1 MSSFSG
7 LSTALSALQAT
18 RKAMDVTG
26 NNIANV
32 ATPGYTRQ
40 RVDLQA
46 ATTAVGL
53 MTTGQQGGNGV
64 VLTGVSRL
72 ASSFWDAQV
81 RSQTSLH
88 ADLASRADVLNNL
101 QDLTGEPSDTALSG
115 KLSAMWSAFANLAAN
130 PTKDSAK
137 SVVISAAQDVAQTL
151 KNSSAG
157 VVSMWN
163 DQRTQATS
171 LANEVNAT
179 TQAVATYNKQIKATV
194 AAGNSANELMDQRDQ
209 LVTRLSELTG
219 ATTVQAANGVVDVYL
234 GSNALVQDGSFN
246 TVQVSAPTTTN
257 TLPPTASP
265 TLQFADGTPASVRG
279 GQLAGV
285 LDALRVGGTLDTAS
299 AKYDAVAAAV
309 STSVNAAY
317 AAAFNPSATPADPVQ
332 PFFTG
337 STASGVTG
345 LTVAVSLAGAPTTPG
360 TTALRTGNS
369 TLGSADAS
377 VALAMS
383 KLGKATGSPDN
394 VWATYVSQLGA
405 DAAGATSRTTATA
418 ATLSNTVASQ
428 QSETGVSLDEETAN
442 LLTLQRA
449 YQAAARVLTSVD
461 EALDTL
467 INKTGLVGR

>member
-18 RKAMDVTG
+18 RKALDVTG

-40 RVDLQA
+40 RVDLQP

-64 VLTGVSRL
+64 MLTGVSRL
-72 ASSFWDAQV
+72 ASAFWDAQV

-88 ADLASRADVLNNL
+88 ADLASRADTLNTL
-101 QDLTGEPSDTALSG
+101 QDLTGEPSDTALAGS
-115 KLSAMWSAFANLAAN
+115 LSKMWSAFANLASNATGTN
-130 PTKDSAK
+130 KDAAR
-137 SVVISAAQDVAQTL
+137 SVVVSSAENVANSL
-151 KNSSAG
+151 KNGYAG
-157 VVSMWN
+157 IVAMWN

-171 LANEVNAT
+171 IANEVNAT
-179 TQAVATYNKQIKATV
+179 AQAVATFNQQIKTAV

-209 LVTRLSELTG
+209 LVVRLAELTG
-219 ATTVQAANGVVDVYL
+219 ATTVQAPNGVVDVYL
-234 GSNALVQDGSFN
+234 GSNALVQGGSSY
-246 TVQVSAPTTTN
+246 TVAMSAPTTTN
-257 TLPPTASP
+257 TLPPTGSP
-265 TLQFADGTPASVRG
+265 SLKFTDGSVASVRG

-285 LDALRVGGTLDTAS
+285 LDALRVGGTLDTA
-299 AKYDAVAAAV
+299 AAQYDTVANTV
-309 STSVNAAY
+309 KSVVNTAY
-317 AAAFNPSATPADPVQ
+317 AATQVAADGATVPV
-332 PFFTG
+332 FFSTSGTG
-337 STASGVTG
+337 ATG
-345 LTVAVSLAGAPTTPG
+345 LSVAVTTS
-360 TTALRTGNS
+360 TLRTGN
-369 TLGSADAS
+369 TDTKGAGDAS

-383 KLGKATGSPDN
+383 TLGKATGSPDSL
-394 VWATYVSQLGA
+394 WTTYVSQLGA

-418 ATLSNTVASQ
+418 ATLANSVSSK